1 MIIIYNVCCL
11 NFKCV
16 VPFCSFLYDIGCFV
30 IVDLNAGLVGLLMTY
45 AIMLMGLFQWGV
57 RQSAEVESQVRNLVH
72 DWLTDI

>member
-1 MIIIYNVCCL
+1 M
-11 NFKCV
+11 
-16 VPFCSFLYDIGCFV
+16 

-72 DWLTDI
+72 DCLTDTYRLLTESDTCVEWFLIQDILNQKT

>member
-11 NFKCV
+11 NLNVV
-16 VPFCSFLYDIGCFV
+16 VPFCSFLYDVGCFV

-57 RQSAEVESQVRNLVH
+57 RQSAEVESQVRNLVN

>member
-1 MIIIYNVCCL
+1 M
-11 NFKCV
+11 
-16 VPFCSFLYDIGCFV
+16 

-57 RQSAEVESQVRNLVH
+57 RQSAEVESQVRNLVN

>member
-1 MIIIYNVCCL
+1 M
-11 NFKCV
+11 
-16 VPFCSFLYDIGCFV
+16 

-72 DWLTDI
+72 DFLTDTYRLLTESDTCVEWFLIQDILNQKT